1 MALALRPSSGAEA
14 GKMIRKLL
22 QKEGKVATLVTKQ
35 PKKKKKIHG
44 NSEDRKCIYGPLE
57 SE

>member
-35 PKKKKKIHG
+35 PKKKK
-44 NSEDRKCIYGPLE
+44 NTW
-57 SE
+57 

>member
-35 PKKKKKIHG
+35 PKKKKNK
-44 NSEDRKCIYGPLE
+44 K
-57 SE
+57 

>member
-14 GKMIRKLL
+14 GKMMRKLL

-44 NSEDRKCIYGPLE
+44 NSEDIKCIYGPLE